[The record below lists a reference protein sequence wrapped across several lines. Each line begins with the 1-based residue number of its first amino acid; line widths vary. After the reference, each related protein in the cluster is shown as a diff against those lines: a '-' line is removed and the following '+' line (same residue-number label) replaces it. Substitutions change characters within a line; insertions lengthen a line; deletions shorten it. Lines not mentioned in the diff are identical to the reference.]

1 MPLKVLISNDD
12 GPPSQEESPFILP
25 FLEHLE
31 GLGWDVKVC
40 LPNSQ
45 KSWISKSFMIK
56 DHIEVSYY
64 HRTTGETSVHRRA
77 DNDIVLLGGTPAT
90 CINIALNHIYKDE
103 NFDLVIGGPNFGRN
117 SANIYTLSSGTVG
130 AALEGVMC
138 GKKAIALS
146 FAFYSRDFAKEK
158 LKCACEMAS
167 SVIEHLWN
175 NRQDWPQEG
184 LFNVN
189 VPVVDEHRPVH
200 LTRFH
205 KTSYGSIFMPLQEG
219 KPPSGTDEDSVEY
232 NVRSEVEGHESGRT
246 IFHFAPDI
254 RSMSHPKD
262 AEPGTDAWALN
273 NKYVSVTPMAAAYE
287 VAKLSNTFGFES
299 HKL

>member
-1 MPLKVLISNDD
+1 M
-12 GPPSQEESPFILP
+12 
-25 FLEHLE
+25 
-31 GLGWDVKVC
+31 
-40 LPNSQ
+40 
-45 KSWISKSFMIK
+45 
-56 DHIEVSYY
+56 
-64 HRTTGETSVHRRA
+64 A
-77 DNDIVLLGGTPAT
+77 
-90 CINIALNHIYKDE
+90 
-103 NFDLVIGGPNFGRN
+103 
-117 SANIYTLSSGTVG
+117 
-130 AALEGVMC
+130 
-138 GKKAIALS
+138 
-146 FAFYSRDFAKEK
+146 FA
-158 LKCACEMAS
+158 AS

-262 AEPGTDAWALN
+262 AEPGTDAWALI
-273 NKYVSVTPMAAAYE
+273 NKYVSGKLTVTNP
-287 VAKLSNTFGFES
+287 KIKCISLINFFSDSNS
-299 HKL
+299 HGRCIRGRQAIEHFWI